1 MLVVMDVT
9 AGDNLGL
16 RKRDGPAQAL
26 WHRSWQGE
34 RNASSYRVGATE
46 RRSLS
51 LEPLTPTRP

>member
-16 RKRDGPAQAL
+16 RKRDGPAQAV

-34 RNASSYRVGATE
+34 RNAFSYRVGIGE
-46 RRSLS
+46 LPDRRAFC
-51 LEPLTPTRP
+51 